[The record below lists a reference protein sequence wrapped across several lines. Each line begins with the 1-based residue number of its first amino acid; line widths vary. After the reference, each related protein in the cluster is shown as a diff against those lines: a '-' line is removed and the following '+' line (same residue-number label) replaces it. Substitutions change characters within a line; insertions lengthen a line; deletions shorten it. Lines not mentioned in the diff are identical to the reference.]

1 MARGFEKIQGVLA
14 TNMRQAREASGL
26 SQELLAL
33 DAEVDRTYISQ
44 VERGVCNPSLRV
56 LFQIASVLKVPVSDL
71 LQVPEHIK

>member
-14 TNMRQAREASGL
+14 TNMRQVREASGL

-33 DAEVDRTYISQ
+33 EAEVDRTYISQ

-56 LFQIASVLKVPVSDL
+56 LYQIASVLKVPVSDL
-71 LQVPEHIK
+71 LQAPERIK

>member
-14 TNMRQAREASGL
+14 TNMRQVREASGL

-33 DAEVDRTYISQ
+33 EAEVDRTYISQ

-56 LFQIASVLKVPVSDL
+56 LYQIASVLKVSVSDL
-71 LQVPEHIK
+71 LQVSERIK

>member
-14 TNMRQAREASGL
+14 TNMRQVREASGL

-33 DAEVDRTYISQ
+33 EAEVDRTYISQ

-56 LFQIASVLKVPVSDL
+56 LYQIASVLKVPVSDL
-71 LQVPEHIK
+71 LQVPERIK